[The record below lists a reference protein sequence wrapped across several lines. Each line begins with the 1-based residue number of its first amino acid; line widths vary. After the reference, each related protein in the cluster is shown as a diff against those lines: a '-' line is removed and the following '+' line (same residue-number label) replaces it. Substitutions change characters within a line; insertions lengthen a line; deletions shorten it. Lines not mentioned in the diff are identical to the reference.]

1 MDNYSGNK
9 EYNIYRDIRNRT
21 NGEIYLGVV
30 GPVRTGKSTFIKRFM
45 ELMVLPFMEGEAEK
59 ERAMDELPQAAAG
72 KTIMTTEPK
81 FIPQQAAE
89 IRLSDFKTEEEP
101 LKLRVRLIDCV
112 GFLADGAVGHM
123 EGNGSRMVKT
133 PWSDQEIPFAE
144 AASIGTEKVIR
155 DHATIGIV
163 VTTDG
168 TIGELA
174 AGKLHK
180 CRRENRSGTE
190 KYRKA
195 ICDPVK
201 FGKTL
206 CAGDDKTGVGD
217 GGKLSDNGCAGQL

>member
-21 NGEIYLGVV
+21 NGEIYLGIV

-174 AGKLHK
+174 RDK

-195 ICDPVK
+195 VCDPVK

-206 CAGDDKTGVGD
+206 CAGDNKTCVGD
-217 GGKLSDNGCAGQL
+217 GKKISDNGCAGQL

>member
-1 MDNYSGNK
+1 MEGIFLWTIIAEIKS
-9 EYNIYRDIRNRT
+9 ITFYRDIRNRT
-21 NGEIYLGVV
+21 NGEIYLGIV
-30 GPVRTGKSTFIKRFM
+30 GPVRTGKSTFIKRFYG
-45 ELMVLPFMEGEAEK
+45 VDGTSFYGRRREK

-168 TIGELA
+168 TIRRTATGNYINAEERTVQELKNI
-174 AGKLHK
+174 GKPFVILLNSAKPYAQETIKH
-180 CRRENRSGTE
+180 
-190 KYRKA
+190 
-195 ICDPVK
+195 
-201 FGKTL
+201 
-206 CAGDDKTGVGD
+206 
-217 GGKLSDNGCAGQL
+217 

>member
-45 ELMVLPFMEGEAEK
+45 ELMVLPFMDGEAEK

-89 IRLSDFKTEEEP
+89 IRLSAFKMEEEP
-101 LKLRVRLIDCV
+101 LKLRVRLVDCV

-133 PWSDQEIPFAE
+133 PWSDQEIPICGGRHQSE
-144 AASIGTEKVIR
+144 QRKSSETMR
-155 DHATIGIV
+155 RIGIV

-168 TIGELA
+168 TIGELE
-174 AGKLHK
+174 
-180 CRRENRSGTE
+180 RENYINAEERTVRE
-190 KYRKA
+190 LKN
-195 ICDPVK
+195 I
-201 FGKTL
+201 GKPL
-206 CAGDDKTGVGD
+206 
-217 GGKLSDNGCAGQL
+217 

>member
-21 NGEIYLGVV
+21 NGEIYLGIV

-155 DHATIGIV
+155 DHATINRR
-163 VTTDG
+163 TG
-168 TIGELA
+168 T
-174 AGKLHK
+174 GKLHK

-195 ICDPVK
+195 VCDPVK

-206 CAGDDKTGVGD
+206 CAGDNKTCVGD
-217 GGKLSDNGCAGQL
+217 GKKISDNGCAGQL